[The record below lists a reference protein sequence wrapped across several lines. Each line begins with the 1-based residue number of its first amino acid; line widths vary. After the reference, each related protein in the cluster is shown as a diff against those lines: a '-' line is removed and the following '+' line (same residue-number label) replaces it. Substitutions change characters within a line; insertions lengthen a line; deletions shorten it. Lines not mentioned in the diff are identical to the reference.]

1 MNEDEPTAEVL
12 PTLTYARRP
21 FRELSIHRGAARC
34 SDAGLA
40 PRGLKKRQPLV
51 VTRLSEK

>member
-51 VTRLSEK
+51 VKRLSEK